1 MIAIL
6 GHILWEGSEIN
17 GNAYSYYG
25 SHHER
30 MEYVSI
36 SQIASYVSM
45 ANDLVNPEYYYDS
58 KSVDQND
65 SISSSEDC
73 SFGDKY

>member
-1 MIAIL
+1 
-6 GHILWEGSEIN
+6 
-17 GNAYSYYG
+17 
-25 SHHER
+25 